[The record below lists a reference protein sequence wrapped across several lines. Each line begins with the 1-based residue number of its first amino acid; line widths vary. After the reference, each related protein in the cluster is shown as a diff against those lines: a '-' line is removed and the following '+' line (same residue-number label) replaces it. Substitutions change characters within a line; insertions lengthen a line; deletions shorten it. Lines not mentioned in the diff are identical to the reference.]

1 MKEEKQKMSITGSK
15 ADSNTKK
22 EKITYIDDGRSLA
35 DMSGVQ
41 GSMFRF
47 SKRSTVS
54 SYRAQWQTYWSAVK
68 MMFLPM
74 LVVMGFIC
82 VLFLILWFIF

>member
-1 MKEEKQKMSITGSK
+1 MS
-15 ADSNTKK
+15 KK
-22 EKITYIDDGRSLA
+22 DKKKKVTYIDDGRTIA
-35 DMSGVQ
+35 DMSGV
-41 GSMFRF
+41 GRRKPEKGLENLDRPKSNF
-47 SKRSTVS
+47 K
-54 SYRAQWQTYWSAVK
+54 AQWNTYWSTVK